1 METWI
6 CIWSPNESIRAL
18 NDLTSHT
25 TSNPAAVVQYAAIRA
40 FDEDVEAS
48 KKEMRDEFQRRID
61 VFHGLLND
69 IQGIKC
75 EKPKGAFYLSRM

>member
-6 CIWSPNESIRAL
+6 CIRPKRIIRAL

-48 KKEMRDEFQRRID
+48 KK
-61 VFHGLLND
+61 
-69 IQGIKC
+69 KC
-75 EKPKGAFYLSRM
+75 VTSSKEESTYFMDY